1 MRKPNNPTAVR
12 DYLKARD
19 FRYNRA
25 WHYDGTSL
33 TTEVNGKIFTSEEF
47 DEKYPIPK
55 RIQFYLAEENPDT
68 TKSYLL

>member
-1 MRKPNNPTAVR
+1 MVKKASNPYAVR

-33 TTEVNGKIFTSEEF
+33 TTELNGQILT
-47 DEKYPIPK
+47 
-55 RIQFYLAEENPDT
+55 
-68 TKSYLL
+68 